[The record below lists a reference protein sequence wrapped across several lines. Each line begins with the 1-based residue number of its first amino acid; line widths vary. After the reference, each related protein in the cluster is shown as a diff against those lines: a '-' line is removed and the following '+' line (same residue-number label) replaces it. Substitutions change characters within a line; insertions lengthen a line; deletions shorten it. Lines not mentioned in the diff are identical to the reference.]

1 MHRQTH
7 ALCIVGSED
16 VAEVARGH
24 DDVDCIAHLNLLRIH
39 KVEVRGE
46 IVDDLRQQAT
56 PIDRVRTGEHL
67 VVLRKL
73 GLERGIG
80 ENFLHAGLCVVKVA
94 VDSAHADVFALLR
107 VHLALLHGADAV
119 FGIEHDHLRA
129 RDVLK
134 ALERRLA
141 GIAGCCDQY
150 DRRFPIRRL
159 FKRAGQKVRQNLQR
173 HVFKRAGWAVPQ
185 L

>member
-1 MHRQTH
+1 M
-7 ALCIVGSED
+7 
-16 VAEVARGH
+16 
-24 DDVDCIAHLNLLRIH
+24 
-39 KVEVRGE
+39 
-46 IVDDLRQQAT
+46 
-56 PIDRVRTGEHL
+56 
-67 VVLRKL
+67 LRKL

-80 ENFLHAGLCVVKVA
+80 ENFLHAGLGVVEVA
-94 VDSAHADVFALLR
+94 LDGADRHVGALLGG
-107 VHLALLHGADAV
+107 HLALLHGADAV
-119 FGIEHDHLRA
+119 FGVEHDHLRA

-150 DRRFPIRRL
+150 DRRFSIRRL